1 MAPSKKK
8 HAREVRRDKVREKAL
23 EQFERVGDRLEGR
36 GRTILYALAAL
47 VALGLLAGVYSW
59 WNERKAEEATRA
71 LSRVIEIADATVTA
85 SPAPPPAPGAAG
97 LSFTTE
103 KERAERVVHEAQKVE
118 SKYGDPYKSVARYFR
133 AANLLT
139 VDRGKGL
146 EELQALAG
154 GGEAEVAA
162 RAKFALAQAREADG
176 QHDAAATLYTELARG
191 QNQAVPVDTANL
203 RLAAV
208 YEKQGKKS
216 EAADILFQIAK
227 TAREAKGKDGKP
239 ATLSSAAREAAQ
251 KLERLD
257 PARHAQLPAEPAPER
272 NLPF

>member
-8 HAREVRRDKVREKAL
+8 HAREVRRDKFREKAF
-23 EQFERVGDRLEGR
+23 EQFDRVGDRLEGR

-59 WNERKAEEATRA
+59 WSGRKAEEATRA
-71 LSRVIEIADATVTA
+71 LSRVIEIADATVSAT
-85 SPAPPPAPGAAG
+85 PAPAVGATG
-97 LSFTTE
+97 LSFATE
-103 KERAERVVHEAQKVE
+103 KERAQRVVEEAQKVE
-118 SKYGDPYKSVARYFR
+118 NKYGDPYRSLARYFR

-139 VDRGKGL
+139 VDREKGL
-146 EELQALAG
+146 NELQALAG
-154 GGEAEVAA
+154 SGDAEVAA
-162 RAKFALAQAREADG
+162 RARFALAQAREADG
-176 QHDAAATLYTELARG
+176 KYDEAATLYAELAHA
-191 QNQAVPVDTANL
+191 QNSGVPVDTANL
-203 RLAAV
+203 RLASV

-239 ATLSSAAREAAQ
+239 ATQSAAAREAAQ

>member
-8 HAREVRRDKVREKAL
+8 HAREVRRDKFREKAL
-23 EQFERVGDRLEGR
+23 EQFDRVGDRLEGR

-59 WNERKAEEATRA
+59 WSGRKAQEATRA
-71 LSRVIEIADATVTA
+71 LSRVIEIADATVSA
-85 SPAPPPAPGAAG
+85 SPAPGATG
-97 LSFTTE
+97 LSFTTD
-103 KERAERVVHEAQKVE
+103 KERATRVVEEAQKVE
-118 SKYGDPYKSVARYFR
+118 NKYGDPYKSLARYFR

-139 VDRGKGL
+139 VDRDKGL
-146 EELQALAG
+146 GELQALAG
-154 GGEAEVAA
+154 SGEAEVAA
-162 RAKFALAQAREADG
+162 RAKFALAQARESDG
-176 QHDAAATLYTELARG
+176 QYDAAAALYAELARS
-191 QNQAVPVDTANL
+191 QNPAVPVDTVNL
-203 RLAAV
+203 RLATV
-208 YEKQGKKS
+208 YDKQGKRS

-239 ATLSSAAREAAQ
+239 VPQSAAAREAAQ

-257 PARHAQLPAEPAPER
+257 PARHAQLPAEPTPER

>member
-36 GRTILYALAAL
+36 GRTILYAVVAL
-47 VALGLLAGVYSW
+47 VSLAVLAGVYSW
-59 WNERKAEEATRA
+59 WSGRKAQEATRA
-71 LSRVIEIADATVTA
+71 LSRVIEIADATVSA
-85 SPAPPPAPGAAG
+85 SPAPAVAPGATG
-97 LSFTTE
+97 LTFTTE
-103 KERAERVVHEAQKVE
+103 KERAERVVAEAQKVE
-118 SKYGDPYKSVARYFR
+118 NKYGDPYKSLARYFR

-139 VDRGKGL
+139 VDRDKGL
-146 EELQALAG
+146 GELQALAG
-154 GGEAEVAA
+154 SGEAEVAA

-176 QHDAAATLYTELARG
+176 QYDAAAALYTELARG
-191 QNQAVPVDTANL
+191 QSSAVPVDTANL
-203 RLAAV
+203 RLASV

-239 ATLSSAAREAAQ
+239 VAQSAAAREAAQ

-257 PARHAQLPAEPAPER
+257 PARHAQLPAEPAPDR

>member
-8 HAREVRRDKVREKAL
+8 HAREVRRDKFREKTL

-59 WNERKAEEATRA
+59 WSGRKAEEATRA
-71 LSRVIEIADATVTA
+71 LSRVIEIADATVSAT
-85 SPAPPPAPGAAG
+85 PAPATPAAASG
-97 LSFTTE
+97 LTFTTE
-103 KERAERVVHEAQKVE
+103 KERAQRVVEEAQKVE
-118 SKYGDPYKSVARYFR
+118 NKYGDPYKSLARYFR

-139 VDRGKGL
+139 VDREKGL
-146 EELQALAG
+146 GELQALTTSS
-154 GGEAEVAA
+154 EAEVATRA
-162 RAKFALAQAREADG
+162 RFALAQAREADG
-176 QHDAAATLYTELARG
+176 QYDAAAALYTELARA
-191 QNQAVPVDTANL
+191 QNSGIPVDTANL
-203 RLAAV
+203 RLASV
-208 YEKQGKKS
+208 YEKQGKRS
-216 EAADILFQIAK
+216 EAADIFFQIAK

-239 ATLSSAAREAAQ
+239 VTLSAAAREAAQ

-257 PARHAQLPAEPAPER
+257 PARHAQLPAEPAADR